1 MTRGLSES
9 NTLKA
14 LRGQEPGSTSAP
26 RTGRPGP
33 ASTVAASDWEG
44 LLRSVQARLRAVVSA
59 AAGSNGASHEV
70 GASHRVAA
78 AALECAD
85 DLDTL
90 RTTLTAELGRCV
102 HLERELGDLQAAL
115 ARSWAELADTRHG
128 ERRARHLALHDS
140 LTGLPNRRCFGER
153 LDRALAQM
161 EPAHPG
167 LAVLYIDLDGV
178 KAINDRHGHD
188 TGDELL
194 KIVAARLRAALREQ
208 DVVSRLGGDEFA
220 CLLTGLLNRV
230 QLAHLACK
238 LFDTVSAPM
247 QIGDC
252 GLVVRASIGIV
263 TCPADGDT
271 GADLLK
277 HADNAMYCAKRKQ
290 TGYAFFSEPAEGRVI
305 PLAAKTPAAPSSAPT
320 NSSASAMQ

>member
-70 GASHRVAA
+70 GASHRVSA

-90 RTTLTAELGRCV
+90 RTTLTAELGRCA

-247 QIGDC
+247 QIGSATDWTAVDQGTQSNGC
-252 GLVVRASIGIV
+252 ALRGVGRLFCSGAGPHGDGSFSR
-263 TCPADGDT
+263 PAPVQIS
-271 GADLLK
+271 
-277 HADNAMYCAKRKQ
+277 R
-290 TGYAFFSEPAEGRVI
+290 
-305 PLAAKTPAAPSSAPT
+305 
-320 NSSASAMQ
+320 